1 MNGHD
6 RNGHDRNAQGRKRRS
21 RLAAMGAAVV
31 AAGLSVASIA
41 TAGEDGDAPVPA
53 KSPTAEDSARAQVLQ
68 QVARWA
74 IANGYTGLSPVS
86 LTPID
91 TPVD

>member
-1 MNGHD
+1 MNGRVH
-6 RNGHDRNAQGRKRRS
+6 NRRS
-21 RLAAMGAAVV
+21 RLALIGAAVL
-31 AAGLSVASIA
+31 AAGLSVAAFA
-41 TAGEDGDAPVPA
+41 TADADEPA
-53 KSPTAEDSARAQVLQ
+53 PLPLKGPIAEDAARAEVLR

-91 TPVD
+91 AVAD

>member
-6 RNGHDRNAQGRKRRS
+6 MIRRGRNRRG
-21 RLAAMGAAVV
+21 RLALMGAAVL
-31 AAGLSVASIA
+31 AAELSVASIA
-41 TAGEDGDAPVPA
+41 TADEDDLAPVPVKA
-53 KSPTAEDSARAQVLQ
+53 ATAEDTARAEVLR

-91 TPVD
+91 ASVP